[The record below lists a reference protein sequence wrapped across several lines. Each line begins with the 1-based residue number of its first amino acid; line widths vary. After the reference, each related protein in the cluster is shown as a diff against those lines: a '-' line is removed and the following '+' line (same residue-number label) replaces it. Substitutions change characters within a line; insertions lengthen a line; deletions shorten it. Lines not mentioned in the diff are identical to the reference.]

1 LYSFEGI
8 DDGKRE
14 EKAERGAELLHSLT
28 AAGAKA
34 ATTTSL
40 LGRCWCKYAIL
51 TRLFFELSSLF
62 AS

>member
-34 ATTTSL
+34 ASYHYKPFRQMLVQVCHT
-40 LGRCWCKYAIL
+40 YAA
-51 TRLFFELSSLF
+51 LFRTI
-62 AS
+62 